1 MAKSK
6 FLIPRLIGSGVATF
20 VAYQQIQKIMAPNQV
35 DFIIAKDKP
44 KNIIVVGGGM
54 VGLTTAY
61 YLAKQYP

>member
-1 MAKSK
+1 
-6 FLIPRLIGSGVATF
+6 
-20 VAYQQIQKIMAPNQV
+20 MAPNQV